1 MKIVVKQIGSLMLL
15 TGVFAGS
22 LFAYS
27 QEDRIKDMRAMEEG
41 TQQMQKGFLYNN
53 LQDITQGAELLKK
66 HAARI
71 EPPVEKDADSF
82 KRNYAYDVTKREAK
96 KIISLA
102 ESAVKNYKEHRSK
115 QAMND
120 FTKILKQCMTC
131 HARIR
136 KW

>member
-1 MKIVVKQIGSLMLL
+1 MTTIVKQIGSLILL
-15 TGVFAGS
+15 TGIFAGT

-27 QEDRIKDMRAMEEG
+27 QEERIKDMRTMEEG
-41 TQQMQKGFLYNN
+41 LRQMQKGFLYNN
-53 LQDITQGAELLKK
+53 LQDIIKGAELLKK
-66 HAARI
+66 HTIKI
-71 EPPVEKDADSF
+71 EPPVADDADSF

-102 ESAVKNYKEHRSK
+102 DSAVKNYKEHRSK